1 MTAGFFLLSQGFRTF
16 VYLVSPSLFLLS
28 FCGFC
33 AKITDEITDEI
44 ADGSRTIH
52 ADTPAP
58 QNFLFILY
66 LPLDFTLLLAYNK
79 HVDKRGARP
88 KEDTKMLM
96 NAEMIKNI
104 KQTAEYMNLRYDY
117 DYIGVR
123 VQEVPFELGS
133 IDHNSHVWDDGD
145 DTGVELDGICACT
158 LDRLGSNNYFGDH
171 VAIICGNDVE
181 YGEDDGEII
190 IRDAEVVKVIC

>member
-1 MTAGFFLLSQGFRTF
+1 
-16 VYLVSPSLFLLS
+16 
-28 FCGFC
+28 
-33 AKITDEITDEI
+33 
-44 ADGSRTIH
+44 
-52 ADTPAP
+52 
-58 QNFLFILY
+58 
-66 LPLDFTLLLAYNK
+66 
-79 HVDKRGARP
+79 
-88 KEDTKMLM
+88 MLM

-104 KQTAEYMNLRYDY
+104 KQTAEDMDLRYDY

-133 IDHNSHVWDDGD
+133 VDHNSHVWDDGD

-158 LDRLGSNNYFGDH
+158 LDRLGANNYFGDH